1 MVSDFRTSFISE
13 ALKSRR
19 ADSPGPS
26 FPERSKNPTPCL
38 YSTTCLTG
46 SSAAAARAAIA
57 SGKTSM
63 RFMIS
68 PFSLAHHFNDDA
80 FGALS
85 VEFGVINLL
94 PRAEVELAF
103 GHRNHHLMMHQQAL
117 QVRIA
122 VGFAGA
128 VMAVV
133 LAERR
138 QFFEPFVDIG
148 DQPVFRV
155 VDIHARSDMHG
166 GYQNHALLDAA
177 LAQGA
182 FHLRSHVD
190 VLPVFRRLESEI
202 LRIEP
207 HTAIIQLLGY
217 GSRHHTNPAGRR

>member
-1 MVSDFRTSFISE
+1 MVSDFRTSFISD

-38 YSTTCLTG
+38 YNTTCLTG
-46 SSAAAARAAIA
+46 SSAARAAIG
-57 SGKTSM
+57 SRKTKM

-68 PFSLAHHFNDDA
+68 PCSLAHHLNDDA
-80 FGALS
+80 FGAPS

-94 PRAEVELAF
+94 PGAEIELAF
-103 GHRNHHLMMHQQAL
+103 GHRNHYLMVHQQAL

-138 QFFEPFVDIG
+138 QLFEPLVDIG

-166 GYQNHALLDAA
+166 GYQNHALLDTA
-177 LAQGA
+177 LA
-182 FHLRSHVD
+182 
-190 VLPVFRRLESEI
+190 
-202 LRIEP
+202 
-207 HTAIIQLLGY
+207 
-217 GSRHHTNPAGRR
+217 

>member
-1 MVSDFRTSFISE
+1 MVSDFRTSFISD

-38 YSTTCLTG
+38 YNTTCLTG
-46 SSAAAARAAIA
+46 SSAAAAKAAIE
-57 SGKTSM
+57 SSKTDM

-68 PFSLAHHFNDDA
+68 PRSLAHHLNDDA
-80 FGALS
+80 FGPTS

-94 PRAEVELAF
+94 PRAEIELAF
-103 GHRNHHLMMHQQAL
+103 GHRDHHLMVHQQAL

-122 VGFAGA
+122 VALAGA

-133 LAERR
+133 LAEWR
-138 QFFEPFVDIG
+138 QLFEPLVDIG

-155 VDIHARSDMHG
+155 VDIHARCDMHG

-177 LAQGA
+177 L
-182 FHLRSHVD
+182 V
-190 VLPVFRRLESEI
+190 
-202 LRIEP
+202 
-207 HTAIIQLLGY
+207 
-217 GSRHHTNPAGRR
+217 